1 MSTYSVKDILDAVDI
16 HLKYDYQLSN
26 ANYDVVSAR
35 LTGFKSDKGWAIFL
49 EKLVSWPA
57 AQGIMLLTYASGS
70 ILDGYI
76 GSYAPSI
83 EINFSDYEIDDDGEL
98 ILHEDIDICIRNMTL
113 QIKSSDVPIL
123 ASKEFDYNLL
133 LYLLPDYREF
143 MLHTDAELQLYL
155 KGTTK
160 QKVIQLDNWYHD
172 ANWEL
177 KPSETEVYQLLAEVL
192 VAGDRKAY
200 KPTESPNTNSWLN
213 FLRF

>member
-1 MSTYSVKDILDAVDI
+1 MTSYSVENILDAVDI
-16 HLKYDYQLSN
+16 YLEYDYQLSN
-26 ANYDVVSAR
+26 ANYDVASAR
-35 LTGFKSDKGWAIFL
+35 LTGFKSDNGWAIFL

-57 AQGIMLLTYASGS
+57 ADGIMLLTYAAGS

-83 EINFSDYEIDDDGEL
+83 EINFSEYEIDDDGRL
-98 ILHEDIDICIRNMTL
+98 IPPEDIDICIRNMTL
-113 QIKSSDVPIL
+113 QIKSSDVSIL
-123 ASKEFDYNLL
+123 ASKELDYNLL
-133 LYLLPDYREF
+133 LYLLPDNREF

-160 QKVIQLDNWYHD
+160 QKLIQLDNWYHD
-172 ANWEL
+172 GDWNL

-192 VAGDRKAY
+192 VTGDRKAY